1 MTEQPSRVEQTPE
14 QQAKWQ
20 KFVDS
25 AFQAAD
31 LPEVPEEQLEVGTY
45 TNAQI
50 AEKLQGDPMKLLS
63 LLMGVS
69 TMGGHAEKRSIL
81 SFAVD
86 AVDMAKEEQE

>member
-1 MTEQPSRVEQTPE
+1 MTEQQPRVEQTPE
-14 QQAKWQ
+14 QQVKWQ

-69 TMGGHAEKRSIL
+69 TMGSHAEKRSIL
-81 SFAVD
+81 SFAVE
-86 AVDMAKEEQE
+86 MAEEEKE